1 MTTRRFLY
9 PSRNR
14 SGRGDP
20 VPLHALTAHD
30 VLQTRIV
37 AGMDEDE
44 ITLIRRGSRE
54 VHLFPTTECAATA
67 LIGGEM
73 SDDNPGTSAGW

>member
-1 MTTRRFLY
+1 
-9 PSRNR
+9 
-14 SGRGDP
+14 
-20 VPLHALTAHD
+20 

-37 AGMDEDE
+37 AGLNEDE
-44 ITLIRRGSRE
+44 FTLIRRGSRE
-54 VHLFPTTECAATA
+54 VHLFPTTECAANA